1 MAYLGFHK
9 EGKFSLATSA
19 HTIFYKGANQV
30 FQFFSNVKIFFL
42 DKGGGKGPIPPL
54 NTPLSSACHGLGHRR
69 FRDRAECPIDH
80 VEVFHCVE
88 VWFRRSLE
96 PLHLF
101 TEVCRSGL
109 HHLTQSQLSYVWSM
123 VRNHGQEQILRVSE
137 VLVSLNDGINYL
149 LVLVAEVS

>member
-9 EGKFSLATSA
+9 EGNFRWPLVLT
-19 HTIFYKGANQV
+19 
-30 FQFFSNVKIFFL
+30 QFL
-42 DKGGGKGPIPPL
+42 KGGKPSFPIFSTVKFFGQRGAWH
-54 NTPLSSACHGLGHRR
+54 NSSPKYATEFSVCHGLGHRR

-88 VWFRRSLE
+88 VWFRRNLE
-96 PLHLF
+96 PLHLP
-101 TEVCRSGL
+101 TEVCSSGL
-109 HHLTQSQLSYVWSM
+109 YHSTQSQLSYVWSM

-149 LVLVAEVS
+149 LVLGAKVS